1 MNQLINLWQVL
12 IARLRGVGDAVPN
25 LAIRLILG
33 WEFMESGL
41 EKYHGENWFADV
53 QSNFPFPF
61 SAVPPELS
69 WQIATWFEILGGAF
83 LWLGLA
89 TRFWA
94 FSLLI
99 LDFVAIKAVHW
110 EVFSGWSNLLKGY
123 VITPDGFG
131 NFKLPLLFAILLLP
145 LIFNGPGRISLDY
158 LAARWFKSA
167 IYPEPELGLNA
178 WALASLMIGAC
189 ALMLVPMIGAALVA
203 LAVVLAAAGRWL
215 RA

>member
-1 MNQLINLWQVL
+1 MNQLINLWQILV
-12 IARLRGVGDAVPN
+12 ARLRGAGDAFPN

-41 EKYHGENWFADV
+41 EKFHGENWFADV

-61 SAVPPELS
+61 SVVPPDLS

-110 EVFSGWSNLLKGY
+110 EAFSGWGNLVKGY

-131 NFKLPLLFAILLLP
+131 NFKLPLLFAIMFLP
-145 LIFNGPGRISLDY
+145 LIFNGAGRISLDHL
-158 LAARWFKSA
+158 LARGLKSA
-167 IYPEPELGLNA
+167 IYPEPEFGFNT
-178 WALASLMIGAC
+178 WALAALIIGAC
-189 ALMLVPMIGAALVA
+189 ALMLVPMIGAALVV
-203 LAVVLAAAGRWL
+203 LAVGLAAAGRWL